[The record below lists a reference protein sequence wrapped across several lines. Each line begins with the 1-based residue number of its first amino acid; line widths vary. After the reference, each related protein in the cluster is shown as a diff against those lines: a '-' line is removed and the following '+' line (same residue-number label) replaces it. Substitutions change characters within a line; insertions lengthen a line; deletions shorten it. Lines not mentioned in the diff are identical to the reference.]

1 MIQVIHDNE
10 GVHSV
15 RIHNTTYS
23 PEALALMAS
32 EIERLRSGLQAIV
45 SDADVIP
52 WPFAG
57 ELLKG
62 ASVDAARAASEP
74 IEPPSEA
81 VEVSY
86 QRLLARRELVKAA
99 LRLADADAAVG
110 RWFLE
115 FADEGQQAPPNSE
128 LETAYDQAMNALISG
143 AAAFRA
149 AGGNEVTG

>member
-23 PEALALMAS
+23 PEALVLMAS
-32 EIERLRSGLQAIV
+32 EVERLRAGLRAIV

-52 WPFAG
+52 WPFAD
-57 ELLKG
+57 ELLRG
-62 ASVDAARAASEP
+62 ASVEAARAASEP

-81 VEVSY
+81 VEASY

-99 LRLADADAAVG
+99 LRWAKALSEQ
-110 RWFLE
+110 E
-115 FADEGQQAPPNSE
+115 FIEAN
-128 LETAYDQAMNALISG
+128 TALYRA

>member
-32 EIERLRSGLQAIV
+32 EVERLRAGLRAIV
-45 SDADVIP
+45 SDPDVIP

-62 ASVDAARAASEP
+62 ASVEAARAAAEPSEP
-74 IEPPSEA
+74 ASEA
-81 VEVSY
+81 VEASL
-86 QRLLARRELVKAA
+86 QRLLARRALVKAA
-99 LRLADADAAVG
+99 LKLADADTALDAWVKRWPAEAWDTTHEQAWDEALTGLIDAV
-110 RWFLE
+110 
-115 FADEGQQAPPNSE
+115 
-128 LETAYDQAMNALISG
+128 
-143 AAAFRA
+143 AAFRA
-149 AGGNEVTG
+149 AGGNEVAG